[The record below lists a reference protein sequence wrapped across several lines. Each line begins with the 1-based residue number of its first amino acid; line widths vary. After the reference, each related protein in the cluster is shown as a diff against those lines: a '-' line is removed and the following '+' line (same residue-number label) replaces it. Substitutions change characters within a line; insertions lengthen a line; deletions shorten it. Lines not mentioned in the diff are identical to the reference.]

1 MFTLH
6 RRKDVPLEED
16 EKVVKA
22 VLAMLTATEDESDA
36 WFFEAIEEEN
46 EETGEVWPIAWK
58 FNTYYAL

>member
-22 VLAMLTATEDESDA
+22 VLAMLTANEDESDA

-46 EETGEVWPIAWK
+46 EDTGEVWPIGWK
-58 FNTYYAL
+58 FNIYSL